1 MSVLGQNDKLS
12 HFQGPNSAHVKFG
25 KTICQKCNNEISK
38 PWDQAYDHF
47 IEYVEDNP
55 DYFLNKHEFD
65 WHDIFQNTDLD
76 QRNLARYYIK
86 NFGCRM
92 VDHGMKVPE
101 SLRHFL
107 FDDAAIPH
115 FDLILFRDYHF
126 YDRQDKYGWKK
137 VLMPYANAGTIRDYN
152 NKITYFT
159 AVLQDGCIGVY
170 FNWCHQDD
178 YRPSSQL
185 YSFGNNGSLWE
196 RSNIP
201 IPELWSDMFKV
212 EEAIDIAMMR
222 NAMIADKEALER
234 DERALEELQS
244 KTEPTTIQEYL
255 NLLVEPIKLTIRRTQ
270 IEVKES
276 ELKQR
281 ILHFEQAYGINW
293 EDLTNSAKNVAK
305 IGKK

>member
-1 MSVLGQNDKLS
+1 
-12 HFQGPNSAHVKFG
+12 
-25 KTICQKCNNEISK
+25 
-38 PWDQAYDHF
+38 
-47 IEYVEDNP
+47 
-55 DYFLNKHEFD
+55 
-65 WHDIFQNTDLD
+65 
-76 QRNLARYYIK
+76 
-86 NFGCRM
+86 
-92 VDHGMKVPE
+92 
-101 SLRHFL
+101 
-107 FDDAAIPH
+107 
-115 FDLILFRDYHF
+115 
-126 YDRQDKYGWKK
+126 
-137 VLMPYANAGTIRDYN
+137 
-152 NKITYFT
+152 
-159 AVLQDGCIGVY
+159 
-170 FNWCHQDD
+170 
-178 YRPSSQL
+178 
-185 YSFGNNGSLWE
+185 
-196 RSNIP
+196 
-201 IPELWSDMFKV
+201 MFKV

>member
-1 MSVLGQNDKLS
+1 VFGQDGKM
-12 HFQGPNSAHVKFG
+12 HAFQGPNSAHVKFG
-25 KTICQKCNNEISK
+25 KTICQKCNNKISK

-55 DYFLNKHEFD
+55 DYFRNKHEFD
-65 WHDIFQNTDLD
+65 WHDLFQNTDLD
-76 QRNLARYYIK
+76 QRDLARYYIK

-92 VDHGMKVPE
+92 IDHGMEVPE

-115 FDLILFRDYHF
+115 FDLVLFRDYHF

-137 VLMPYANAGTIRDYN
+137 VLMPYANSGTISDYN
-152 NKITYFT
+152 NKITGFT

-178 YRPSSQL
+178 YRLPNQL

-234 DERALEELQS
+234 DEQALEELRS
-244 KTEPTTIQEYL
+244 ETEPATIQGCWKQF
-255 NLLVEPIKLTIRRTQ
+255 KLTIRRTLL
-270 IEVKES
+270 EAKES
-276 ELKQR
+276 ELEQR
-281 ILHFEQAYGINW
+281 ILRFEQTYGIKWGN
-293 EDLTNSAKNVAK
+293 LTNSAKNVAK
-305 IGKK
+305 MGKK